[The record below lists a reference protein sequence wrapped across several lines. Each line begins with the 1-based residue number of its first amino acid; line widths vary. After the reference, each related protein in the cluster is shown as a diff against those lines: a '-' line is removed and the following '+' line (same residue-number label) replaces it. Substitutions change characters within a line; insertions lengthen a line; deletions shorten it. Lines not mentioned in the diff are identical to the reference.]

1 MGRVAE
7 LGSLGRFTRMEIST
21 TLPPDEIEKILT
33 VVRARTDEQIVS
45 VTDGEFGPQV
55 RTGRL
60 YGHVWEIRRAPS
72 GWKILQGLQWAS

>member
-1 MGRVAE
+1 
-7 LGSLGRFTRMEIST
+7 MEIST
-21 TLPPDEIEKILT
+21 TLPPEEVEKILA
-33 VVRARTDEQIVS
+33 VVRSRTDEQIVS
-45 VTDGEFGPQV
+45 VTDGEFGPRV